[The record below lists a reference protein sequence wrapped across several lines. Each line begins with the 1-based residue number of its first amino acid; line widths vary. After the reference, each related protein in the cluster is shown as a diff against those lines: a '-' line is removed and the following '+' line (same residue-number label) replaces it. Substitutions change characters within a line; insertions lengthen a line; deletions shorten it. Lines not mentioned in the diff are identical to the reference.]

1 MGKSEVILK
10 SLNEDIE
17 KLRNFF
23 KESYNQA
30 GSYDEN
36 KLKNIIIGLQDEVD
50 KKDKRIEFLELSE
63 VGIGKEIQEL
73 KRKNENLTQEI
84 SRQKKDLEYHIS
96 LISKKNEEIERLKRD
111 NRKRISYDTGL
122 IRENDLAS
130 LFPEFGGELQ
140 KLKSELVSR

>member
-30 GSYDEN
+30 GSYSEY

-50 KKDKRIEFLELSE
+50 KKDKRIEFLELLE
-63 VGIGKEIQEL
+63 IEIEKEIQEL
-73 KRKNENLTQEI
+73 KRKNENLTQQI
-84 SRQKKDLEYHIS
+84 NRQKKDLEYHIS
-96 LISKKNEEIERLKRD
+96 LISKKNEEIERLKRN

-130 LFPEFGGELQ
+130 LFPEFERELQ
-140 KLKSELVSR
+140 KLKSELVNR

>member
-23 KESYNQA
+23 KEGYNQA

-36 KLKNIIIGLQDEVD
+36 KLKNIIIGLQNEVD

>member
-23 KESYNQA
+23 KEDYNQA

-36 KLKNIIIGLQDEVD
+36 KLKNIIIGLQNEVD